1 MCSEPFSKPPN
12 LYSNSST
19 SSIFFWKY
27 WYMAGWSFL
36 SNSSA
41 WCGFS
46 LYFNSFSSS
55 LSCLFSSFILTT
67 MAQTSSSDFIFSF
80 VLLIASLSLAN
91 DEVCLD
97 ISDTAAR
104 SVSMWDPETEVLK
117 IGNRGVKLVLLLF
130 WGFTLAIGSEYW
142 LTLLN
147 FPSLIF
153 FSPLETSANLLSY
166 CSIRC
171 CLSLQLISF
180 SFSSSNSNYWLLSLK
195 SLSSA
200 LCFSNLSSSKTFFFC
215 NVSVNSTRELIFY
228 IDCL

>member
-1 MCSEPFSKPPN
+1 
-12 LYSNSST
+12 
-19 SSIFFWKY
+19 
-27 WYMAGWSFL
+27 MAGWSFL

-46 LYFNSFSSS
+46 LYFNSWSSS
-55 LSCLFSSFILTT
+55 LSCLFSSFILIIIP
-67 MAQTSSSDFIFSF
+67 QTSSSDFIFS
-80 VLLIASLSLAN
+80 LAMLMASLSFAK
-91 DEVCLD
+91 DEVCLA
-97 ISDTAAR
+97 ISATAAR
-104 SVSMWDPETEVLK
+104 RVSMWDPGHKVVRPC
-117 IGNRGVKLVLLLF
+117 NRGVKLPLLLF
-130 WGFTLAIGSEYW
+130 WGFTLAIGSEFW
-142 LTLLN
+142 LALLY

-180 SFSSSNSNYWLLSLK
+180 SFSSSNSNYWHLSLK

-215 NVSVNSTRELIFY
+215 NVSVNSTREFIFY